1 MVIVPIHF
9 YLQHLKINCLFLSN
23 ACKISRVFF
32 NWGIVPS
39 FKIMFYMWRQIS
51 PLYDS
56 IGEIIPSNILQA
68 REGFNLLTFVCF
80 LKTKNSIKSLLFQ
93 VSVYI

>member
-9 YLQHLKINCLFLSN
+9 YLQHLNVNCLFLSN

-39 FKIMFYMWRQIS
+39 FKIMFNMWRQIS

-56 IGEIIPSNILQA
+56 IEEIIPSNILQA